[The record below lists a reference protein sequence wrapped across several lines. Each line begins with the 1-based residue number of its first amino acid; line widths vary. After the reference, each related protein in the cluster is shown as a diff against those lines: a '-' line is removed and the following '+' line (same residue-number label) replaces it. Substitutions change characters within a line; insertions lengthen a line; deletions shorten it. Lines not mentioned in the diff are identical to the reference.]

1 VICRTII
8 SRNIRFLP
16 QSRLSTHPNC
26 PEGQTAS
33 PQSETR
39 IDTSA
44 RFREKLR
51 VNIRRAYWRS
61 VLLMPLFG
69 KKLAAMPRRFRALA
83 LFGSLLLLE
92 GCGYYPPSVASS
104 EEVLRLDPS
113 HVSLRVRALPDEAVP
128 ALESRKNLEML
139 FFSDGNA
146 VMESRI
152 TDRGLCELSRLSL
165 PRLRLLD
172 LGYCR
177 KISDRGISCLPA
189 LTGLRRLGLLG
200 CPGVSG
206 EGLRSLRRMDG
217 LVELDLRGCE
227 VTDADIY
234 NLRRMQNL
242 KWIQLGGCRKVTSD
256 GVRRLQ
262 RQMPNTRVEKDEREW
277 SFHQ

>member
-1 VICRTII
+1 MHRK
-8 SRNIRFLP
+8 S
-16 QSRLSTHPNC
+16 
-26 PEGQTAS
+26 
-33 PQSETR
+33 
-39 IDTSA
+39 
-44 RFREKLR
+44 
-51 VNIRRAYWRS
+51 
-61 VLLMPLFG
+61 
-69 KKLAAMPRRFRALA
+69 RALA
-83 LFGSLLLLE
+83 LFSGLLLLQS
-92 GCGYYPPSVASS
+92 CGYYPPSVASS

-113 HVSLRVRALPDEAVP
+113 HVSLRVRALPDEAIP

-146 VMESRI
+146 VMEARI

-189 LTGLRRLGLLG
+189 LTSVKRLALLG

-206 EGLRSLRRMDG
+206 EGLRSLRKMDG
-217 LVELDLRGCE
+217 LVDLDLRGCE

-234 NLRRMQNL
+234 NLRSMQNL
-242 KWIQLGGCRKVTSD
+242 ESIELGGCRKVTSA

-277 SFHQ
+277 SYHQ